1 MIYKIV
7 LDSYDT
13 SSFTGTQFN
22 ATYYI
27 DFNKFITNQE
37 DFNKPYKLNV
47 SITSISSYTSE
58 SGLTPSTNL
67 YYYSVDF
74 SKQLTRNA
82 TFNNT
87 RHPISGVLRFEN
99 IADVYISSTTGADAV
114 YQTKTNIKVDD
125 GPFFINNLKNI
136 NNITFKVFKGSD
148 NTIFSPADNTKSKYI
163 VILTLEQ
170 VKY

>member
-37 DFNKPYKLNV
+37 DFNKSYKLNV
-47 SITSISSYTSE
+47 SITSVSSYTADSE
-58 SGLTPSTNL
+58 LIPTTNL
-67 YYYSVDF
+67 YYYSANF
-74 SKQLTRNA
+74 SKQLTLNA
-82 TFNNT
+82 TFTNT
-87 RHPISGVLRFEN
+87 RKPITGVLRFEN
-99 IADVYISSTTGADAV
+99 NADAYISTTAGANSV
-114 YQTKTNIKVDD
+114 YQTKQNIKVDN
-125 GPFFINNLKNI
+125 GPFFLNNLNNI
-136 NNITFKVFKGSD
+136 NNITFQVFKGSD

>member
-22 ATYYI
+22 ATYYV

-82 TFNNT
+82 TFTNT
-87 RHPISGVLRFEN
+87 RKPIKGVLGFEN
-99 IADVYISSTTGADAV
+99 NADAYISTTAGANSV
-114 YQTKTNIKVDD
+114 YQTKQNIKVDD
-125 GPFFINNLKNI
+125 GPFFLNNLNNI
-136 NNITFKVFKGSD
+136 NNITFQVF
-148 NTIFSPADNTKSKYI
+148 
-163 VILTLEQ
+163 
-170 VKY
+170 

>member
-47 SITSISSYTSE
+47 SITSISSYTIESE
-58 SGLTPSTNL
+58 LTPTNNL
-67 YYYSVDF
+67 FYYSVDF
-74 SKQLTRNA
+74 SKQLTRTA
-82 TFNNT
+82 TFSRT
-87 RHPISGVLRFEN
+87 RKPITGVLRFEN
-99 IADVYISSTTGADAV
+99 NVETYQSTVVGTDTGYI
-114 YQTKTNIKVDD
+114 TKQNIKVDD
-125 GPFFINNLKNI
+125 GPFFLNNLKNI
-136 NNITFKVFKGSD
+136 NNITFQVFKGSD
-148 NTIFSPADNTKSKYI
+148 NSNFTPANNTKSKYV

-170 VKY
+170 VRN

>member
-47 SITSISSYTSE
+47 SITSISSYTIESE
-58 SGLTPSTNL
+58 LTPTNNL
-67 YYYSVDF
+67 FYYSVDF

-82 TFNNT
+82 TFDKT
-87 RHPISGVLRFEN
+87 RKPITGVLRYEN
-99 IADVYISSTTGADAV
+99 NADAYISTTAGANSV
-114 YQTKTNIKVDD
+114 YQTKQNIKVDD
-125 GPFFINNLKNI
+125 GPFFLNNLKNI
-136 NNITFKVFKGSD
+136 NNITFQVFKGSD
-148 NTIFSPADNTKSKYI
+148 NSIFTPADNTKSKYV

-170 VKY
+170 VRN

>member
-13 SSFTGTQFN
+13 SSFTRTQFN

-37 DFNKPYKLNV
+37 DFKKPYKLNV
-47 SITSISSYTSE
+47 SITSISSYTTDSE
-58 SGLTPSTNL
+58 LTPTTNL

-82 TFNNT
+82 TFSRT
-87 RHPISGVLRFEN
+87 RKPITGVLRFEN
-99 IADVYISSTTGADAV
+99 IADVYISTTVAADSV

-125 GPFFINNLKNI
+125 GPFFLNNLKNI
-136 NNITFKVFKGSD
+136 NNITFQVFKGSD
-148 NTIFSPADNTKSKYI
+148 NSIFTPADNSKSKYV

-170 VKY
+170 VRN